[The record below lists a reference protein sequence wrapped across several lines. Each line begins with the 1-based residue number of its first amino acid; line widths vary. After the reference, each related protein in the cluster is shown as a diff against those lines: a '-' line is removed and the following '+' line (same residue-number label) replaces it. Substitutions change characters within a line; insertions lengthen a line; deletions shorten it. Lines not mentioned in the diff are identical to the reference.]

1 VAGIHADPGNGDHRL
16 VIKRHHEEVTMTRG
30 IRVSLLGITIRT
42 GAVAFALAAM
52 LVGAPAA
59 WAGENDQTTSGQSAQ
74 AGTSPTVQAAQPD
87 ASAQG
92 SENGQ
97 QADEGGAQK
106 ATIIATVTP
115 RSGRPGTKVWVE
127 ADGRHCDT
135 NKPIEG
141 RFFDRTDWQRG
152 RVGHPLAVEHASAT
166 GWFGASYT
174 ISSDDAR
181 GLGRFV
187 VTCTGADG
195 KQLVDAVTF
204 RVRPAAGST
213 DTANPSG
220 DDSGTT
226 GANNDDPG
234 SIPVPSRIDTGQ
246 GGTADGTRQGSS
258 LNWLVLPGAAAI
270 IGLGAAWLLRIR
282 GTRR

>member
-1 VAGIHADPGNGDHRL
+1 
-16 VIKRHHEEVTMTRG
+16 MTRST
-30 IRVSLLGITIRT
+30 RHSLLGTTIRT
-42 GAVAFALAAM
+42 GAVAFALAGMM
-52 LVGAPAA
+52 LGATAA
-59 WAGENDQTTSGQSAQ
+59 WAGENDQTTSGQPGQ
-74 AGTSPTVQAAQPD
+74 HGTSPPVQSAQPD
-87 ASAQG
+87 AGAQG

-97 QADEGGAQK
+97 QADEGD
-106 ATIIATVTP
+106 ATNKTITVSATP

-152 RVGHPLAVEHASAT
+152 RVGHPLTVEHASAT

-174 ISSDDAR
+174 ISTDD
-181 GLGRFV
+181 GPGQGRFV
-187 VTCTGADG
+187 VTCTTADG
-195 KQLVDAVTF
+195 RHLVDAVTF

-213 DTANPSG
+213 GTTSPTS

-226 GANNDDPG
+226 SAHNDDTG
-234 SIPVPSRIDTGQ
+234 SVPVPSRIDTGQ
-246 GGTADGTRQGSS
+246 GGTADGTQQGSS
-258 LNWLVLPGAAAI
+258 LMWLVLPGAAAI
-270 IGLGAAWLLRIR
+270 IGLGAAWLLRIH